1 VIPDV
6 IGYGI
11 FMAEGPNDFLMA
23 GNNVEIS
30 FTPNTPG
37 PPIAGLA
44 WQESGQFVN
53 GKWVRTRILAGDDS
67 VLRYDFKNI
76 VAKGQS
82 GSGIRISTGE
92 RGIQKVKLYRY
103 K

>member
-1 VIPDV
+1 
-6 IGYGI
+6 
-11 FMAEGPNDFLMA
+11 MAEDPDDFLMA
-23 GNNVEIS
+23 GNNVQVT

-44 WQESGQFVN
+44 WQEAGRFEN

-67 VLRYDFKNI
+67 VLRYDMPNI
-76 VAKGQS
+76 VAMGQS
-82 GSGIRISTGE
+82 GSGVRLTTGE
-92 RGIQKVKLYRY
+92 RGIQKVKIYRY